1 MAQGRVSMGW
11 LGWIIAVISAMTLLV
26 STGVWN
32 PFPGLW
38 DWVNTER
45 PLSEP
50 DSLWQEK
57 LDGVPKNVYLLEK
70 HAVLE
75 HGGSVEVRSRSTGRQ
90 VWKSDADWAATA
102 GGYVVSGKLL
112 VKGYEVRDPATGAV
126 VRKDEKAAAVWTF
139 ADAMID
145 VSCRSA
151 RDCELIARVP
161 DSGRERWRVLLPG
174 IGFVL
179 FADNPGLAGSAPIT
193 PLASPGPMPRLLG
206 FPIDNR
212 VHVVDTGAGKALP
225 VVTPAQHTAVHVLG
239 GRVIHS
245 TATPRNGRCIL
256 SVVGRQGHS
265 GNEVWRR
272 EGYSVLELNGAGCQ
286 LRGEP
291 VAGGNAVVAI
301 RPDGRE
307 ALLDAGDGREVLT
320 VGEDEKVLA
329 TDGVHAVVRKG
340 TRLLGYRLGRG
351 GPLWERDAHKSASV
365 VITRGAVIV
374 SDRSPDRVVVLDPA
388 TGDERGQVRS
398 GARVVAFDP
407 VGFLLADRRQL
418 GYLEFSTLSQR
429 D

>member
-1 MAQGRVSMGW
+1 MGW
-11 LGWIIAVISAMTLLV
+11 LGWIIAVASAMTLLV
-26 STGVWN
+26 STGLWN

-38 DWVNTER
+38 EWVNAER

-50 DSLWQEK
+50 ESLWQVR
-57 LDGVPKNVYLLEK
+57 LDRVPKNIYVLEK
-70 HAVLE
+70 HLVLE
-75 HGGSVEVRSRSTGRQ
+75 HGESVEVRGRSTGRQ
-90 VWKSDADWAATA
+90 AWKTAADWAATA

-145 VSCRSA
+145 VSCRTSK
-151 RDCELIARVP
+151 DCELIARVP
-161 DSGRERWRVLLPG
+161 DSGKEKWRVLLPG

-179 FADNPGLAGSAPIT
+179 FADNPGLTGAG
-193 PLASPGPMPRLLG
+193 PLGMQASQAPMPRLLG

-212 VHVVDTGAGKALP
+212 VHVVDTNSGKALP
-225 VVTPAQHTAVHVLG
+225 VVEPAEHTAVNVFG

-272 EGYSVLELNGAGCQ
+272 DGYSIHELGGAGCQ

-291 VAGGNAVVAI
+291 VAGGNAIVAI
-301 RPDGRE
+301 RPDGRQ
-307 ALLDAGDGREVLT
+307 ALLDAGDGREVLV
-320 VGEDEKVLA
+320 VGDDEKVLA
-329 TDGVHAVVRKG
+329 TDGVHAVTRKG
-340 TRLLGYRLGRG
+340 SQLVGYRLGRA
-351 GPLWERDAHKSASV
+351 GPLWEREAHKSAEV
-365 VITRGAVIV
+365 VITRGVVIV
-374 SDRSPDRVVVLDPA
+374 SDRSPNRVVIVDPA
-388 TGDERGQVRS
+388 TGNERGQVRS
-398 GARVVAFDP
+398 SGRVVAFDT
-407 VGFLLADRRQL
+407 VGFLLADRREL